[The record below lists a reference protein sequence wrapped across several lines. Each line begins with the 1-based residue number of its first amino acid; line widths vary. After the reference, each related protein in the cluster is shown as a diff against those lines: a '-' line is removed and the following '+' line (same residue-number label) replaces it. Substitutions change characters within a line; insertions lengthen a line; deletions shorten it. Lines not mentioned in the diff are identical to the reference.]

1 MYIEGGIVDL
11 YYRIIENDYS
21 VNRASA
27 IENKANLENT
37 KDTDRLIVVV
47 FIKADY
53 LSWYGEI
60 SRDLENSL
68 LEKLYQL
75 TL

>member
-37 KDTDRLIVVV
+37 KDTDRLIVVA

-53 LSWYGEI
+53 PS
-60 SRDLENSL
+60 
-68 LEKLYQL
+68 
-75 TL
+75 